1 MIKYVLF
8 FMFILSYHI
17 SACSCLS
24 EPSVKD
30 SFIYSHY
37 IFVGKIVAKRT
48 ILYRWTDYFPKYD
61 TTKRG
66 NSVFKKEYEYD
77 FLVQR
82 FFKGSYNNDVDS
94 IIKVT
99 TGLGGGDCGF
109 PFRFGNDYIVYANFE
124 NSIKSPNTYILK
136 TTICTRTC
144 SYDEEEI
151 EELEKEI
158 EALH

>member
-1 MIKYVLF
+1 M
-8 FMFILSYHI
+8 
-17 SACSCLS
+17 
-24 EPSVKD
+24 
-30 SFIYSHY
+30 
-37 IFVGKIVAKRT
+37 
-48 ILYRWTDYFPKYD
+48 
-61 TTKRG
+61 
-66 NSVFKKEYEYD
+66 
-77 FLVQR
+77 QR

-124 NSIKSPNTYILK
+124 NSIKSPYTYTLK